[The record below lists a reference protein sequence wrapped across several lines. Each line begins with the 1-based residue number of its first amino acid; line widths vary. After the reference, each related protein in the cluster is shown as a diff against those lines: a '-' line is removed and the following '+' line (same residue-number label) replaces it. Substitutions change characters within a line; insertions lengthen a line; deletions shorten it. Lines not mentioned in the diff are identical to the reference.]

1 MDATISGTGDADRHL
16 GLRTTCGREIRVGH
30 LILGGGYRPARRI
43 SLGIGAMVTTESGTW
58 AGLTAAEARWL
69 AAALLAQAA
78 ACEEPESGP

>member
-1 MDATISGTGDADRHL
+1 MDAAISGTGDAGRHL

-43 SLGIGAMVTTESGTW
+43 SLGIGATVTTENGTW

-78 ACEEPESGP
+78 ACDEPDSGP